1 MEESKL
7 WLTLLAKPVLSSRRI
22 TLSFNKDEGQIVD
35 KVVNIGRVTKVVKG
49 GRIFK
54 FTALVVVGDMNG
66 QVGIGYGKARE
77 VPDAI
82 KKKLSKM
89 LRRAW

>member
-49 GRIFK
+49 GRI
-54 FTALVVVGDMNG
+54 
-66 QVGIGYGKARE
+66 IY
-77 VPDAI
+77 
-82 KKKLSKM
+82 KKG
-89 LRRAW
+89 